1 MLYYYCQEEKKMLF
15 KIYYVKDNIMTFVN
29 VLAENLIDKLN
40 ALRETDNVRLL
51 CIQDCYGER
60 FML

>member
-1 MLYYYCQEEKKMLF
+1 MFF
-15 KIYYVKDNIMTFVN
+15 KIYYVKDNNMTFVN

-40 ALRETDNVRLL
+40 TLRKSDNTKIL

>member
-1 MLYYYCQEEKKMLF
+1 MLF
-15 KIYYVKDNIMTFVN
+15 KIYYVKDDRIFFIN
-29 VLAENLIDKLN
+29 VPAENLIDKLN
-40 ALRETDNVRLL
+40 TLRKFDNTKLL

>member
-1 MLYYYCQEEKKMLF
+1 MLF
-15 KIYYVKDNIMTFVN
+15 KIYYVKDNIMSFVN
-29 VLAENLIDKLN
+29 VSAENLIDKLN
-40 ALRETDNVRLL
+40 TLRKSDDIRLL

>member
-1 MLYYYCQEEKKMLF
+1 MYF
-15 KIYYVKDNIMTFVN
+15 KIYYVKDNSMQFVN
-29 VLAENLIDKLN
+29 VLAENLVDTLN
-40 ALRETDNVRLL
+40 TLRKSDNITKLL

>member
-1 MLYYYCQEEKKMLF
+1 MVYY
-15 KIYYVKDNIMTFVN
+15 KIYYVKDNMMTFVN

-40 ALRETDNVRLL
+40 TMRKSDNIRLL

>member
-1 MLYYYCQEEKKMLF
+1 MLF
-15 KIYYVKDNIMTFVN
+15 KIYYVKDNRMSFVN
-29 VLAENLIDKLN
+29 VSAENLIDKLN
-40 ALRETDNVRLL
+40 ALHQLENTKLV